1 MLLSR
6 KNHNSSLLHLFFMPN
21 RRQFVIRKMNKR
33 ARILQ
38 PLKFNVCGGA
48 MKPGWSVCDQSALDA
63 GASDLRAKGGHP
75 DSAEKMEE
83 GCIFV
88 RVRLEH
94 L

>member
-6 KNHNSSLLHLFFMPN
+6 KNHNSSLLHLFFMAN

-48 MKPGWSVCDQSALDA
+48 MKPGWSVC
-63 GASDLRAKGGHP
+63 
-75 DSAEKMEE
+75 
-83 GCIFV
+83 V
-88 RVRLEH
+88 RNTY
-94 L
+94 